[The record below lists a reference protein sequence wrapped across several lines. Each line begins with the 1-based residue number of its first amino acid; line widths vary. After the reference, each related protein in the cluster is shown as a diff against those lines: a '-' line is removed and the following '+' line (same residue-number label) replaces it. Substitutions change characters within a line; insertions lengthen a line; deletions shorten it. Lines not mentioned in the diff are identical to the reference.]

1 MYRKITGK
9 EIESVINNLPKKKN
23 SGPDGFTG
31 TFCPTFKEL
40 KAILLKL
47 FHKIKRGGN
56 TSKLSLWSLELPTI
70 PNQTP
75 DTTRKGNYRQTFHM
89 NTDAKPNSATHQKII
104 HHDQLGFIP
113 GDARKDQQT
122 KTHLTWYTTLK

>member
-31 TFCPTFKEL
+31 TFYLTFKEL

-47 FHKIKRGGN
+47 FHKIKEEGTLQNLVYEARI
-56 TSKLSLWSLELPTI
+56 TPIPT
-70 PNQTP
+70 PDT

-89 NTDAKPNSATHQKII
+89 NTDAKPNSTTHPKDHTPWPTGIYPWGCKEGSRNKNSFNVII
-104 HHDQLGFIP
+104 PH
-113 GDARKDQQT
+113 
-122 KTHLTWYTTLK
+122 